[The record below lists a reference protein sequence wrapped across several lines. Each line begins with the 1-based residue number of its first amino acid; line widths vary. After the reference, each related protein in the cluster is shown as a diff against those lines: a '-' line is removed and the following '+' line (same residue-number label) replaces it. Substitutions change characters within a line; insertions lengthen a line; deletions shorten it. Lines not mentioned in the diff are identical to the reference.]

1 LLGDFWVRK
10 SFLFLKQKPPNKG
23 RVFWFFLV
31 VEDTFERRP
40 IMKVGVE
47 LEGFVYYRGSQYE
60 KPVDV
65 YRWLLEN
72 YNDEEWEVEDGNG
85 TIVKT
90 DAGYHMIELALP
102 PVDIRDLGSI
112 PETINSIVREFPRNW
127 EFRWQGYDPGRLPA
141 KDLWAPKQRYFALK
155 KALKMESPENWWR
168 VEEIS
173 KIASVHVHLDVDFQD
188 RDRVVALLNIFNNA
202 DGLRERFATRQRA
215 NKWFGWADPRRL
227 PNKKN
232 GRIFSSY
239 KDLEEFIGA
248 IPRLLKQENGGLE
261 PDLNTRCQLGD
272 RLSESTLWWWA
283 RPRKSLRTI
292 EVRIADSMNPRQIP
306 QYIGELLAIAKLV

>member
-1 LLGDFWVRK
+1 MR
-10 SFLFLKQKPPNKG
+10 
-23 RVFWFFLV
+23 
-31 VEDTFERRP
+31 
-40 IMKVGVE
+40 VGVE
-47 LEGFVYYRGSQYE
+47 LEGFVYLNGE
-60 KPVDV
+60 PVDV
-65 YRWLLEN
+65 YRWLRCHFGN
-72 YNDEEWEVEDGNG
+72 EEYEING

-127 EFRWQGYDPGRLPA
+127 EFRWQGYDSGLLPA
-141 KDLWAPKQRYFALK
+141 ESLWAPKQRYFALK
-155 KALKMESPENWWR
+155 RALQMESPATWQG
-168 VEEIS
+168 VEEMS
-173 KIASVHVHLDVDFQD
+173 KVASVHVHLDVDFE
-188 RDRVVALLNIFNNA
+188 RDGGRVVALLNTFNNA
-202 DGLRERFATRQRA
+202 DDLRKRFATRQRI
-215 NKWFGWADPRRL
+215 NKWFGWADARRL
-227 PNKKN
+227 PNKRN

-272 RLSESTLWWWA
+272 RLSESTFWWWA

-292 EVRIADSMNPRQIP
+292 EVRIADSMNPNQIP